1 MLKLKQTDFLDYS
14 FFRLPEK
21 IGGNLPGVHYIRD
34 VADADALVSSLVSLT
49 VFTFSHT
56 YFNWCFLC
64 CNLQVI
70 TELPI

>member
-1 MLKLKQTDFLDYS
+1 MLKLKQTDFLNYS

-49 VFTFSHT
+49 VLLSHILASIGAFYVAT
-56 YFNWCFLC
+56 CK
-64 CNLQVI
+64 
-70 TELPI
+70 